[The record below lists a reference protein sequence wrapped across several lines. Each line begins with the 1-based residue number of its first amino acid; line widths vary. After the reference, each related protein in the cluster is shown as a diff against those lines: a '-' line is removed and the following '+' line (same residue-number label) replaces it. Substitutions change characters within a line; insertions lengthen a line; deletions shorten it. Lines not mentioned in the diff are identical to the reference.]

1 VNEMPF
7 FYDLM
12 YEATQTA
19 AATPQTQF
27 AGKQVA
33 AGATLGLYGVMCA
46 ARSLTAGGGTLQTN
60 TNTAGGTVFSGGT
73 AKTPTKKNPNLPA
86 ANSTW
91 VTGATAITAGT
102 TLLVRNAVGF
112 AQTGGTGGLQ
122 PIMQQAAIQVD
133 GGTTPNPVDIEFVSL
148 TSTSGVVFDITLEIG
163 EDI

>member
-1 VNEMPF
+1 MPF

-19 AATPQTQF
+19 AGTPQKQF

-33 AGATLGLYGVMCA
+33 AGATLGIYGVMA
-46 ARSLTAGGGTLQTN
+46 ACRSLTAGGGTVKTT

-73 AKTPTKKNPNLPA
+73 AQTPTKKNVNLPA

-91 VTGATAITAGT
+91 VNGGTTITPGT
-102 TLLVRNAVGF
+102 TLVYRNAVGF

-122 PIMQQAAIQVD
+122 PIVQQAAIQVN
-133 GGTTPNPVDIEFVSL
+133 GGTTPNPVDIEWESL
-148 TSTSGVVFDITLEIG
+148 SSTSGVVFDITLEIG